1 MEEAYSFPTVPCK
14 EIMKVLRELGISAP
28 ESLLSRPDQAS
39 IERVYREWIPLLA
52 AITPEVRHADLAPP

>member
-1 MEEAYSFPTVPCK
+1 
-14 EIMKVLRELGISAP
+14 MKVLRELSIPTP

-39 IERVYREWIPLLA
+39 IERVYREFIPLLA